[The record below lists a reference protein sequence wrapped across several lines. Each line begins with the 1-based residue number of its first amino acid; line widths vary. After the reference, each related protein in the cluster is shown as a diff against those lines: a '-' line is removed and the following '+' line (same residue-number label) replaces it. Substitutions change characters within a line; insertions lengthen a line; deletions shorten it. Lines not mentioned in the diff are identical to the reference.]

1 MFFWSGTSA
10 DPGATCGGCQHFK
23 TEHQN
28 SIRGCCGKVRTRK
41 NGATF
46 DRRTP
51 ACKYFEITEREEARR
66 AGATPEALH
75 RRDPMDLRKYAGSS
89 FVGLDDVRGGPIR
102 EEVVDA
108 VDGEFEKLNLIF
120 ESGRR
125 FSVNK
130 TNTTTLIRL
139 FGRNSEN
146 VIGQTIEFYLGEVT
160 VNSKPQ
166 DSVLIRAVAPAKS
179 PAARPAAPAP
189 SPRRADPI
197 SSGHQ
202 RVEPPPHESIPD
214 SGSDDD
220 IPF

>member
-1 MFFWSGTSA
+1 MQDLSKPKTKPTQAATALTSGSSEFDRAVRATPHGMFFWSGTSA

-108 VDGEFEKLNLIF
+108 VDGEFEKL
-120 ESGRR
+120 
-125 FSVNK
+125 
-130 TNTTTLIRL
+130 
-139 FGRNSEN
+139 
-146 VIGQTIEFYLGEVT
+146 
-160 VNSKPQ
+160 
-166 DSVLIRAVAPAKS
+166 
-179 PAARPAAPAP
+179 
-189 SPRRADPI
+189 
-197 SSGHQ
+197 
-202 RVEPPPHESIPD
+202 
-214 SGSDDD
+214 
-220 IPF
+220 